1 MDRMIKRFLIA
12 ALILAGCL
20 LTGCTTQKNTDF
32 SRIKR
37 IAELATYECYYHN
50 VAAFEDP
57 GYNFVFKI
65 GNKKVWIEY
74 TGIVKIGID
83 ASKIFIKETEN
94 NVVDI
99 SLPNSEIID
108 SSIVKNSIRE
118 PLIENGILA
127 AITAEDKV
135 EAMAAAQK
143 NMVET
148 ASQNHKL
155 IEQSNERAKALIE
168 NFIKAVGENVG
179 KEYSIQWIM
188 QKDL

>member
-12 ALILAGCL
+12 VLILSGCF
-20 LTGCTTQKNTDF
+20 LTGCTAQKRADF

-50 VAAFEDP
+50 VAEFEEP
-57 GYNFVFKI
+57 GHNFLIKY

-83 ASKIFIKETEN
+83 ASKIVINETEN
-94 NVVDI
+94 SVVEV
-99 SLPNSEIID
+99 SLPSSEIID

-118 PLIENGILA
+118 PLIENGIFA

-143 NMVET
+143 NMIET
-148 ASQNHKL
+148 ASRDYSL
-155 IEQSNERAKALIE
+155 IEQSNERAKVLIE
-168 NFIKAVGENVG
+168 NFIKAVGEDVG
-179 KEYSIQWIM
+179 KEYHVKWIA
-188 QKDL
+188 LE